1 MKKVIRL
8 SESDLVRLVKRVINE
23 QFHSEIDTTQKSG
36 ENELKQKLESLKSEM
51 ENISIL
57 PDNRI
62 DATKYEEKAI
72 IESLKTM
79 GYVYKKAIGN
89 KLHFFNKET
98 SISLYL
104 LQGKKIISLVP

>member
-1 MKKVIRL
+1 MKKSNYNTLVERITDRIMVKLMERL
-8 SESDLVRLVKRVINE
+8 EVSEGTG
-23 QFHSEIDTTQKSG
+23 F
-36 ENELKQKLESLKSEM
+36 ENIFDELKTEM

-62 DATKYEEKAI
+62 DATKYETKAI
-72 IESLKTM
+72 IETLKKM
-79 GYVYKKAIGN
+79 GYEYKKAIGN

-104 LQGKKIISLVP
+104 TQGKNIISLVP

>member
-1 MKKVIRL
+1 MKKSNHNTLVERITDRIMVKLMERL
-8 SESDLVRLVKRVINE
+8 EVSEGTGFETIFDE
-23 QFHSEIDTTQKSG
+23 
-36 ENELKQKLESLKSEM
+36 LKSEM

-62 DATKYEEKAI
+62 DSTKYEEKAI

>member
-1 MKKVIRL
+1 MKKSNHNTLVERITDRIMVKLMERL
-8 SESDLVRLVKRVINE
+8 EVSEGTGFETIFDE
-23 QFHSEIDTTQKSG
+23 
-36 ENELKQKLESLKSEM
+36 LKSEM

>member
-51 ENISIL
+51 EKL
-57 PDNRI
+57 LD
-62 DATKYEEKAI
+62 T
-72 IESLKTM
+72 LKSSGTEM
-79 GYVYKKAIGN
+79 DSQRFLKQVRNKSNEIYFDIYDKSDSPVKGFAEMQQNLLRHFRN
-89 KLHFFNKET
+89 KL
-98 SISLYL
+98 
-104 LQGKKIISLVP
+104 